1 MMWPRIVWH
10 FRGGQTMRMFARIA
24 FAVVMVAALAGASRP
39 ATINVLSA
47 PAVQEVVRQLAADFA
62 KETGHQVF
70 FLSPLSFAAPTFLDQ
85 DAKVTPDAVI
95 TTEPI
100 MDQLDKD
107 GMVNPE
113 SRVRLAAD
121 GTTTY
126 EGALMSDG
134 GVPEA
139 AREFIRFLA
148 SADARAAWIAGK
160 LEPLSDQ

>member
-1 MMWPRIVWH
+1 
-10 FRGGQTMRMFARIA
+10 MRRFARTI
-24 FAVVMVAALAGASRP
+24 FAVVMMVASFGGTARAAN
-39 ATINVLSA
+39 INVLSA
-47 PAVQEVVRQLAADFA
+47 AAVQDVVRQLAAEFA
-62 KETGHQVF
+62 KESGHQVLL
-70 FLSPLSFAAPTFLDQ
+70 LSPSSFTPQNFNQGT
-85 DAKVTPDAVI
+85 KVMPDAVI

-148 SADARAAWIAGK
+148 SADARDRWLAGK
-160 LEPLSDQ
+160 LEPLPDQ

>member
-10 FRGGQTMRMFARIA
+10 FRGGDTMRMFARTV
-24 FAVVMVAALAGASRP
+24 FAVVMGMALAGTAH
-39 ATINVLSA
+39 AANINVLSA
-47 PAVQEVVRQLAADFA
+47 AAVQDVVRQLATDFA

-70 FLSPLSFAAPTFLDQ
+70 FLSPLSFDAPQFLDP
-85 DAKVTPDAVI
+85 DAKVIPDAVI
-95 TTEPI
+95 ATEAI
-100 MDQLDKD
+100 LDQLDKD

-134 GVPEA
+134 GVVEA
-139 AREFIRFLA
+139 ARAFIEFLA
-148 SADARAAWIAGK
+148 SPDARDAWIAGK
-160 LEPLSDQ
+160 LEPPPER